1 MKIKIGSDSSCILNF
16 NLAQFYLVEVKM
28 RLSLAVSLLAVF
40 TGHMTEAKGGRGKK
54 GTVQNKSIKA
64 NST

>member
-1 MKIKIGSDSSCILNF
+1 
-16 NLAQFYLVEVKM
+16 M

-54 GTVQNKSIKA
+54 GTVQNKLQ
-64 NST
+64 

>member
-1 MKIKIGSDSSCILNF
+1 
-16 NLAQFYLVEVKM
+16 M

-54 GTVQNKSIKA
+54 GTVQNKLHLVNFKLRTSQSFQNCIEI
-64 NST
+64 